1 MPGLAREDAPGNGGQ
16 GEEKLVEIRNPAR
29 ERLERGELSLGFTVS
44 LGRHVNIAALAKGAG
59 FDWMFLEMEHGTLP
73 LETAAQIGQMGLAL
87 GIAPIPRV
95 PEGEIS
101 MATRMLDAGALGIV
115 MPHVDTADEA
125 REIVDRL
132 KYPPLG
138 HRSLGGFGPHFTTPV
153 KTGEATAAL
162 NKATLVVVMLETPT
176 AIENAAA
183 IAAVPGVD
191 VLMIGTNDLSAEMGV
206 PGEFGHDRVAKA
218 YQQMIAACRAHKKWP
233 GMAGIYD
240 EAIMA
245 RYIAMGA
252 QFMLAGSDASF
263 VTIGGTSRTKFLRST
278 PRNA

>member
-1 MPGLAREDAPGNGGQ
+1 M
-16 GEEKLVEIRNPAR
+16 EKIRNPAR

-44 LGRHVNIAALAKGAG
+44 LGRTVNVAALAKGAG

-73 LETAAQIGQMGLAL
+73 LETAAQIGQMGLAV

-95 PEGEIS
+95 PEGEFS

-115 MPHVDTADEA
+115 MPHVDTAEAA

-132 KYPPLG
+132 KYPPIG
-138 HRSLGGFGPHFTTPV
+138 HRSLGGWGPHFSQPV
-153 KTGEATAAL
+153 KTGDATAAL
-162 NKATLVVVMLETPT
+162 NAATLVVVMLETPT

-191 VLMIGTNDLSAEMGV
+191 VLMIGSNDLSAEMGV

-218 YQQMIAACRAHKKWP
+218 YERMIAACRQHKKYP

-252 QFMLAGSDASF
+252 QFMLSGSDASF
-263 VTIGGTSRTKFLRST
+263 VTIAGSRRTAFLRNT
-278 PRNA
+278 PRTG

>member
-1 MPGLAREDAPGNGGQ
+1 M
-16 GEEKLVEIRNPAR
+16 VEIRNPAR

-44 LGRHVNIAALAKGAG
+44 LGRTITIAGLAKGAG
-59 FDWMFLEMEHGTLP
+59 FDWMFLEMEHGSLP
-73 LETAAQIGQMGLAL
+73 LETAAQIGQMGLAI

-95 PEGEIS
+95 PEGEFS

-115 MPHVDTADEA
+115 MPHVDTAEEA

-132 KYPPLG
+132 KYPPIGHRSPLG
-138 HRSLGGFGPHFTTPV
+138 HRSLGGWGPHFSAPV
-153 KTGEATAAL
+153 KTGEAIAAL
-162 NKATLVVVMLETPT
+162 NAATLVVVMLETPT
-176 AIENAAA
+176 AIDNAAA

-206 PGEFGHDRVAKA
+206 PGEFGHARVANA
-218 YQQMIAACRAHKKWP
+218 YERMIAACRQHKKWP

-263 VTIGGTSRTKFLRST
+263 VTIAGTRRTGFLRNT
-278 PRNA
+278 PRTA